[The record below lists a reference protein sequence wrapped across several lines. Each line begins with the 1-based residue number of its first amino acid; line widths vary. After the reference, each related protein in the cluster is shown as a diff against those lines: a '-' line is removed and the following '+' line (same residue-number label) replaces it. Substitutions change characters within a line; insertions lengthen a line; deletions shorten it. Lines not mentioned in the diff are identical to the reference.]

1 MVEKILAG
9 LHRVVVPLPGNPLK
23 EINSYVLTSS
33 DRNLIIDTGMKRPE
47 CQEVLEASLAELGVD
62 LERTDFI
69 ATHLHADHA
78 GLISTLIRSGSRA
91 FMGELDAEV
100 MKLAF
105 ADVSKVIPLT
115 EFAIR
120 SGFPEEEVRAS
131 LHNHPGNKY
140 SAHKV
145 VDYMPLRGGER
156 FEVGH
161 YQLEVVATP
170 GHTNGHISLYEP
182 EKKLFFS
189 GDHVLGDITPNIQA
203 WSDAHDP
210 LATYL
215 TSLEKAA
222 ELDVE
227 LCLPGHR
234 SLIEDFGKRIE
245 ELVEHHRVRANEVIS
260 ILTGQRKTAYQTAG
274 EMTWDIVAR
283 SWEDF
288 PIMQR
293 WFATGEAIA
302 HLRYIEGKGLVQRET
317 VDGQVLYWS
326 DGASRL

>member
-1 MVEKILAG
+1 MIEEILAG

-47 CQEVLEASLAELGVD
+47 CQEVLEAGLEEIGVD

-69 ATHLHADHA
+69 STHLHADHA
-78 GLISTLIRSGSRA
+78 GLISTLIRPGSRA
-91 FMGELDAEV
+91 FMGALDAEV
-100 MKLAF
+100 MKIDF
-105 ADVSKVIPLT
+105 AHISKTIPLS
-115 EFAIR
+115 EFAMR

-131 LHNHPGNKY
+131 LHKHPGNKY
-140 SAHKV
+140 SGERT
-145 VDYMPLRGGER
+145 VDYVPLQGGET
-156 FEVGH
+156 FEVGAYH
-161 YQLEVVATP
+161 LEVVATP

-182 EKKLFFS
+182 DKKLFFS

-203 WSDAHDP
+203 WSDEHDP
-210 LATYL
+210 LSTYL
-215 TSLEKAA
+215 SSLRKASQ
-222 ELDVE
+222 LDVE

-234 SLIEDFGKRIE
+234 SLIGDCRTRIA
-245 ELVEHHRVRANEVIS
+245 ELIEHHRVRANEVIS
-260 ILTGQRKTAYQTAG
+260 ISAGDRKTAYEIAG
-274 EMTWDIVAR
+274 EMSWDIVAR

-302 HLRYIEGKGLVQRET
+302 HLRYIERKGLIEREL
-317 VDGQVLYWS
+317 VDGQVLYS
-326 DGASRL
+326 SNGKATL